1 MYTYCFYRFH
11 VYLCAIKQILYIMEL
26 RVKDIC
32 KEKGILFKE
41 LAEKLNVSDIGLR
54 ASLKGN
60 PTIGTLE
67 KIAEALGVPF
77 TELFERPKSDTA
89 SLTCPNCGK
98 NINIKVE

>member
-1 MYTYCFYRFH
+1 
-11 VYLCAIKQILYIMEL
+11 MEL

-67 KIAEALGVPF
+67 KVATALNVPISALFAAERDFIAFVRRNGETFTFESEEALKVYA
-77 TELFERPKSDTA
+77 E
-89 SLTCPNCGK
+89 SL
-98 NINIKVE
+98 

>member
-67 KIAEALGVPF
+67 KIAEPLGVPF